1 LKQRKKKSTKRPK
14 FDHHE
19 SQQAAFAETRISERN
34 STNSYCA
41 HDATELPLLYGCRF
55 AAQVFHGLYDEVMIT
70 SARGHGLML
79 RVQQLE
85 AELPLLEKD
94 SCQRDYL
101 YVASNRG
108 GFSIK
113 CKFLFCCLSFTTSQF
128 SEKKTRSV
136 CFFPSFVK
144 AIIKSLLQVSI
155 GIQIQGWTMGL
166 SQEVTRL
173 ASSWIQSSG
182 VADHPNSSCLTSM
195 MTYLYR
201 VATEDLNHDGCSIVQ
216 RAGMISVARGRA

>member
-1 LKQRKKKSTKRPK
+1 MLLLTGVGSVSSAN
-14 FDHHE
+14 F
-19 SQQAAFAETRISERN
+19 SSAAYPS
-34 STNSYCA
+34 
-41 HDATELPLLYGCRF
+41 LLLNF
-55 AAQVFHGLYDEVMIT
+55 Q
-70 SARGHGLML
+70 
-79 RVQQLE
+79 
-85 AELPLLEKD
+85 
-94 SCQRDYL
+94 
-101 YVASNRG
+101 
-108 GFSIK
+108 
-113 CKFLFCCLSFTTSQF
+113 
-128 SEKKTRSV
+128 EKKARSV